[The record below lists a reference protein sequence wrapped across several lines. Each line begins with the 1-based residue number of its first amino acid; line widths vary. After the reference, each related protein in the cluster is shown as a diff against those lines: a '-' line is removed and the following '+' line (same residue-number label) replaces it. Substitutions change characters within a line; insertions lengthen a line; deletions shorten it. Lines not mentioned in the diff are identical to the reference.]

1 MPRAWLRSPWSGTA
15 ATCTA
20 TSACR
25 AVCIIA
31 WFHSVGVDLTQGLI
45 NAIKS
50 MLGPLESVVSEGAN
64 LAKDAWGFITGSHSP
79 SREIHIRGV
88 GFVDGLPAAARA
100 DAGGRGAAVRR
111 AAAA

>member
-1 MPRAWLRSPWSGTA
+1 
-15 ATCTA
+15 
-20 TSACR
+20 
-25 AVCIIA
+25 
-31 WFHSVGVDLTQGLI
+31 
-45 NAIKS
+45 